1 VLEVEDRPCAEGPDD
16 ISSLVDPG
24 TMRRELK
31 EDSVTA
37 GRSRAASPHPTGSGP
52 ETLIAAIRESREL
65 CSTRDR
71 MTAVLAVLEIDL

>member
-1 VLEVEDRPCAEGPDD
+1 MNEESPGCAHAQAQ
-16 ISSLVDPG
+16 LVSRLMTG
-24 TMRRELK
+24 TMRRDLK
-31 EDSVTA
+31 EDSVAA
-37 GRSRAASPHPTGSGP
+37 GRSRAASLHPTGSGP